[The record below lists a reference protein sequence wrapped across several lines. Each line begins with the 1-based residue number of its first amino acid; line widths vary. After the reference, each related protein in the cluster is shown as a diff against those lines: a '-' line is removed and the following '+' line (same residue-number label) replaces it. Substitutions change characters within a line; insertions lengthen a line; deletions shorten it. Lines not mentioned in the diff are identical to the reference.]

1 MSFNEEDRVDAE
13 LRGDGWR
20 SLAPP
25 QTVRCY
31 VASTWIDA
39 SVTEVNDE
47 TRDVRIE
54 YPVVTRGY
62 DISSSTSHNTDL
74 RKGCSDVINS
84 FPANQDWS
92 RHPQ

>member
-54 YPVVTRGY
+54 YPVVTRG
-62 DISSSTSHNTDL
+62 
-74 RKGCSDVINS
+74 V
-84 FPANQDWS
+84 
-92 RHPQ
+92 RHFILDASQYRLSEGLFRCD

>member
-1 MSFNEEDRVDAE
+1 MSFDEEDRVDAE
-13 LRGDGWR
+13 LHGDGWR

-47 TRDVRIE
+47 TRDVRIA
-54 YPVVTRGY
+54 YPVVTRG
-62 DISSSTSHNTDL
+62 
-74 RKGCSDVINS
+74 V
-84 FPANQDWS
+84 
-92 RHPQ
+92 RHFILDASQYRPSEGLFRRD